1 MNKEASN
8 SSVLSR
14 FYLLVVGLTLFAFVL
29 IGKLIYI
36 QFFIGEEGVNVGSG
50 TIIKNVVLEPSRGN
64 IYSADGNILATSIP
78 RYELHWDAVVP
89 SETVFNINKKNP
101 ARAQISM
108 LTHHST
114 RQLQAQPNSRV
125 LGAQSLSQP
134 RQKKVTSAC

>member
-1 MNKEASN
+1 MNKETSN
-8 SSVLSR
+8 SSVLPR

-36 QFFIGEEGVNVGSG
+36 QFYIGEKGVNVGSG

-89 SETVFNINKKNP
+89 SETVFKVNKKIL
-101 ARAQISM
+101 AD
-108 LTHHST
+108 
-114 RQLQAQPNSRV
+114 
-125 LGAQSLSQP
+125 SLKLFMDGSSDEIL
-134 RQKKVTSAC
+134 KKIEEVRFSKNR

>member
-1 MNKEASN
+1 MNKETSN
-8 SSVLSR
+8 SSVLPR

-36 QFFIGEEGVNVGSG
+36 QFYIGEKGVNVGSG

-89 SETVFNINKKNP
+89 SETVFKVNKKIL
-101 ARAQISM
+101 AD
-108 LTHHST
+108 
-114 RQLQAQPNSRV
+114 
-125 LGAQSLSQP
+125 SLKLFMDGSSDEIL
-134 RQKKVTSAC
+134 KKIEEVRFSKIDTG